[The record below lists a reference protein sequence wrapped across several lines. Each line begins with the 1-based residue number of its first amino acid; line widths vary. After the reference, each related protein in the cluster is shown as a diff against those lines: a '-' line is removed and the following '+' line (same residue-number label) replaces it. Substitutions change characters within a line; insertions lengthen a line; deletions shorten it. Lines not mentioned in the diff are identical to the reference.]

1 MNQMEH
7 NQPEAIKVYF
17 EVTNHC
23 NFGCDF
29 CPIHESGRKRQH
41 MDFALF
47 QKGVNEMAAQRIATT
62 VGFHVLGEP
71 LLYPQILDALRYANG
86 KGLRTELHTNGA
98 LLTTERIQALTEA
111 RLDSLSISVQML
123 DKEEH
128 KCRGTRMP
136 FEQYYQ
142 RVMGAVRFIR
152 GTKCQTEVTLCAM
165 NTSTARLF
173 DIDRRMRV
181 NGKASAFK
189 ANLAPFLLDL
199 HAAIDRPV
207 SRRDLEMAVRRLG
220 TSRPRVVCLDERV
233 KVYVHPFA
241 DWGNAFTSQKVY
253 PAKIGYCGY
262 SLSNLG
268 ILSNG
273 EVTICCADYDG
284 RTSLGNLATL
294 SLASM
299 LSSQSAQAIRSGFNR
314 LRVVHP
320 YCQRCIGSTNR
331 LKAVA
336 KGLVSI
342 CLFRILDF
350 QPAKVKET
358 PFLKVA

>member
-1 MNQMEH
+1 
-7 NQPEAIKVYF
+7 
-17 EVTNHC
+17 
-23 NFGCDF
+23 
-29 CPIHESGRKRQH
+29 

-47 QKGVNEMAAQRIATT
+47 QKGIDEIAQQRIAST

-71 LLYPQILDALRYANG
+71 LLYPRILDAVRYANG

-98 LLTTERIQALTEA
+98 LLTTQRIQTLTGA
-111 RLDSLSISVQML
+111 QLDSLSISVQML
-123 DKEEH
+123 GEEEH
-128 KCRGTRMP
+128 QCRGTRMP

-142 RVMGAVRFIR
+142 RVMDAVRFIW

-165 NTSTARLF
+165 NTSTVKLF
-173 DIDRRMRV
+173 DIDRRMRIK
-181 NGKASAFK
+181 GERSAFK
-189 ANLAPFLLDL
+189 AKLIPFILDL
-199 HAAIDRPV
+199 HATIDRQVP
-207 SRRDLEMAVRRLG
+207 RQDIETAVRRFRIN
-220 TSRPRVVCLDERV
+220 RPRAVRLDERV
-233 KVYVHPFA
+233 KVYIHPFA
-241 DWGNAFTSQKVY
+241 DWGNAFTSQEVH

-262 SLSNLG
+262 SLSNVG

-284 RTSLGNLATL
+284 RTSLGNLATS

-299 LSSQSAQAIRSGFNR
+299 LSSQNTQAIRSGFNR

-320 YCQRCIGSTNR
+320 YCQRCLGSTNR

-336 KGLVSI
+336 KGLASI

-350 QPAKVKET
+350 RPAKVKES
-358 PFLKVA
+358 PLLKAAQDGHIRVSGGQQRCNSTQ